1 LLQDVIAL
9 RRALHRIPEL
19 SFAEH
24 RTSAF
29 LKEAFGAIG
38 LADRLRPIAGTGLV
52 LDIAPR
58 SGRPEARLLLRADMD
73 ALPITELTGLPF
85 ASTHAGCMHAC
96 GHDAHMASLAV
107 AAARLVAEPPER
119 VAVRVLFQ
127 PAEEG
132 GGGALA
138 CIRDGVLDGVD
149 MAFGVHVWNELP
161 TGKIVLTTGGVMAG
175 VVAFTVEVH
184 GQGGHGAIPHLARD
198 PVVAAAEL
206 ILAFQ
211 TIASRRVAPVEP
223 VVVTVGSVHGGDAF
237 NVIPGVVKLSG
248 TVRAYDTA
256 TLDHVEVVMREIAAG
271 IGLAT
276 GTRIEVGW
284 TRTSRP
290 TVNDG
295 AAVAIARAAALQ
307 VGGPRL
313 EGYRTMAGEDFGEI
327 LNLVPGCFVLIGSGD
342 PEAAHVEPHHS
353 PRFAIDERVLDVAER
368 MHRAVVAVADGDPA
382 ALARPP
388 APHGGAI

>member
-1 LLQDVIAL
+1 VLLQDVVAL

-29 LKEAFGAIG
+29 LKEAFGGIG
-38 LADRLRPIAGTGLV
+38 LADRLRPVGGTGFV

-58 SGRPEARLLLRADMD
+58 SGVAEATLLLRADMD

-85 ASTHAGCMHAC
+85 ASTHPGCMHAC

-138 CIRDGVLDGVD
+138 CIRDGALDGVD
-149 MAFGVHVWNELP
+149 MAFGIHVWNELP
-161 TGKIVLTTGGVMAG
+161 MGEIVLTTGGVMAG
-175 VVAFTVEVH
+175 VVAFTVEVR

-198 PVVAAAEL
+198 PIVAAAEF
-206 ILAFQ
+206 ILAVQ

-237 NVIPGVVKLSG
+237 NVIPGVVTMSG

-256 TLDHVEVVMREIAAG
+256 TLDQVEAAMREIAAG
-271 IGLAT
+271 VGVAT

-290 TVNDG
+290 TVNH
-295 AAVAIARAAALQ
+295 ASAVAIARQAAGV
-307 VGGPRL
+307 VGGPRR

-327 LNLVPGCFVLIGSGD
+327 LHVVPGCFVLIGSGD
-342 PEAAHVEPHHS
+342 PEADHVEPHHS
-353 PRFAIDERVLDVAER
+353 PRFAIDERVLAVAER
-368 MHRAVVAVADGDPA
+368 MHRAVVAVADGDP
-382 ALARPP
+382 R
-388 APHGGAI
+388 AIVRKAE